1 MSGMDIMA
9 QEKGMD
15 DEVMRA
21 AFRNA
26 KTIAVVGLS
35 DKTYRASYWIAQYL
49 QQQGYRI
56 VPVNPNVDQVLGEQ
70 AYPTLEA
77 VPGTVDFVDIFRRSE
92 FVGPIVDEAIGKGV
106 QTIWMQM
113 GVYDRLAAQRAEA
126 AGITVVM
133 DRCAMVEHSRLMRN
147 VE

>member
-1 MSGMDIMA
+1 
-9 QEKGMD
+9 MD
-15 DEVMRA
+15 DELMRG

-35 DKTYRASYWIAQYL
+35 DKPHRASYRIAHYL

-56 VPVNPNVDQVLGEQ
+56 VPVNPHVEQVLGEQ
-70 AYPTLEA
+70 AYPDLA
-77 VPGTVDFVDIFRRSE
+77 SVPGTVDFVDIFRRSE
-92 FVGPIVDEAIGKGV
+92 YVGPIVDQAIARGV

-113 GVYDRLAAQRAEA
+113 GVSDRIAAQRAEA

-133 DRCAMVEHSRLMRN
+133 NRCAMVDHGRLMRD
-147 VE
+147 

>member
-1 MSGMDIMA
+1 
-9 QEKGMD
+9 MD
-15 DEVMRA
+15 DELMRA

-35 DKTYRASYWIAQYL
+35 DKPHRASHRIAHYL

-56 VPVNPNVDQVLGEQ
+56 VPVNPNVEQVLGEQ
-70 AYPTLEA
+70 AYADLA
-77 VPGTVDFVDIFRRSE
+77 SIPGTVDFVDIFRRSE
-92 FVGPIVDEAIGKGV
+92 YVGPIVDQAIAKGV

-113 GVYDRLAAQRAEA
+113 GVSDRIAAQRAEA

-133 DRCAMVEHSRLMRN
+133 NRCAMVDHGRLMRN
-147 VE
+147 

>member
-1 MSGMDIMA
+1 MN
-9 QEKGMD
+9 
-15 DEVMRA
+15 DELMRA

-35 DKTYRASYWIAQYL
+35 DKSHRASYRIAHYL

-56 VPVNPNVDQVLGEQ
+56 VPVNPNVEQVLGEQ
-70 AYPTLEA
+70 AYPDLA
-77 VPGTVDFVDIFRRSE
+77 SVPGTVDFVDIFRRSE
-92 FVGPIVDEAIGKGV
+92 YVGPIVDQAIAKGV

-113 GVYDRLAAQRAEA
+113 GVSDRIAAQRAEA

-133 DRCAMVEHSRLMRN
+133 NRCAMVDHGRLMRG
-147 VE
+147 

>member
-1 MSGMDIMA
+1 MN
-9 QEKGMD
+9 
-15 DEVMRA
+15 DELMRA

-35 DKTYRASYWIAQYL
+35 DKPHRASYRIAHYL

-56 VPVNPNVDQVLGEQ
+56 VPVNPNVEQVLGEQ
-70 AYPTLEA
+70 AYPDLA
-77 VPGTVDFVDIFRRSE
+77 SVPGTVDFVDIFRRSE
-92 FVGPIVDEAIGKGV
+92 YVGPIVDQAIAKGV

-113 GVYDRLAAQRAEA
+113 GVSDRIAAGRAEA

-133 DRCAMVEHSRLMRN
+133 NRCAMVDHGRLMRDMG
-147 VE
+147 

>member
-1 MSGMDIMA
+1 MN
-9 QEKGMD
+9 
-15 DEVMRA
+15 DELMRA

-35 DKTYRASYWIAQYL
+35 DKPHRASYRIAHYL

-56 VPVNPNVDQVLGEQ
+56 VPVNPHVEQVLGEQ
-70 AYPTLEA
+70 AYPDLA
-77 VPGTVDFVDIFRRSE
+77 SVPCTVDFVDIFRRSE
-92 FVGPIVDEAIGKGV
+92 YVGPIVDQAIAKGV

-113 GVYDRLAAQRAEA
+113 GVSDRLAAGRAEA

-133 DRCAMVEHSRLMRN
+133 NRCAMVDHGRLMRD
-147 VE
+147 